1 MAQHRPPVRPKGTAP
16 VSTATGNTTVRVS
29 TAAVEGFI
37 DEGLTGELGS
47 LNRGASVKEIRST
60 LGTSD
65 IQRIVGAT
73 GKKPPSERTIR
84 RWVQQDRIPDA
95 HIAEI
100 LDRHRFVTE
109 TGGVA
114 AVAAQVGRSAS
125 SVRKWVNGRQD
136 NFRGSAKEDAARQ
149 RLEENMIRAG
159 VMTSTGI
166 LKTVHISFVAVA
178 EVRVPGPTGYT
189 YSTKAR
195 EFRFDGSKYDSS
207 ILSREDTYELAVAV
221 ANGEHA
227 RVIAILE
234 SHASTRY
241 ADFDSYDDEN
251 GFHISSISNLSMTWH

>member
-16 VSTATGNTTVRVS
+16 VSAATGSTTVHVA

-37 DEGLTGELGS
+37 DKGLTGELGS

-60 LGTSD
+60 LGTTD

-109 TGGVA
+109 AGGVA
-114 AVAAQVGRSAS
+114 AVADQVGRSAS

-136 NFRGSAKEDAARQ
+136 NFRGSAREDAARQ

-159 VMTSTGI
+159 VMTPTGI
-166 LKTVHISFVAVA
+166 LKTVTIKFVATV
-178 EVRVPGPTGYT
+178 EVRVSGPKGYSYT
-189 YSTKAR
+189 TKDR
-195 EFRFDGSKYDSS
+195 QFNFDGGMDASS
-207 ILSREDTYELAVAV
+207 LLGRDDTYELAVAV

-234 SHASTRY
+234 AHASTRY
-241 ADFDSYDDEN
+241 AAFEEYDDEN
-251 GFHISSISNLSMTWH
+251 GFHISSITGLTMSWR